1 MCFVIFEIYTYMINI
16 TKFEYYSN
24 TMRIIRFLK
33 ATVKYIRFGQQ
44 TTIDVY
50 IDRLTICKNCNNFD
64 NEKWSCK
71 ICGCYLDKKAKMNTE
86 NCPEDKW

>member
-1 MCFVIFEIYTYMINI
+1 M
-16 TKFEYYSN
+16 K
-24 TMRIIRFLK
+24 IIRFLK
-33 ATVKYIRFGQQ
+33 AIIKYIRFGQQ

-50 IDRLTICKNCNNFD
+50 IDRLTTCKNCNNFN

-86 NCPEDKW
+86 NCPENKW

>member
-1 MCFVIFEIYTYMINI
+1 
-16 TKFEYYSN
+16 
-24 TMRIIRFLK
+24 MRIIRFLK
-33 ATVKYIRFGQQ
+33 AIVKYIQFGQQ

>member
-1 MCFVIFEIYTYMINI
+1 
-16 TKFEYYSN
+16 
-24 TMRIIRFLK
+24 MRIIKFLT
-33 ATVKYIRFGQQ
+33 AIAKYLRYGNRVD
-44 TTIDVY
+44 IDNY
-50 IDRLTICKNCNNFD
+50 IDRLSICRDCDNFD

>member
-33 ATVKYIRFGQQ
+33 AIVKYIRFGQQ

-71 ICGCYLDKKAKMNTE
+71 VCGCYLDKKAKMNTE